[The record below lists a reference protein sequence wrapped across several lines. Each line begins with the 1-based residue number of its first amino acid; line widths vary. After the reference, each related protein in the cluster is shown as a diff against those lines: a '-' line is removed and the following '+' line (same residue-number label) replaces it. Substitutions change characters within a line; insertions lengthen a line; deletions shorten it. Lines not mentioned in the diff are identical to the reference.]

1 MSFHTA
7 ARTSPPNSFLLSAMK
22 SCLMMRPKWRRQMSS
37 FPLTWPDF
45 LKRPPAVL
53 RIPQVPGAKQNS
65 AVIRRGV
72 RGRCPYTEW
81 MFTSLSRTCCHCVLH
96 LCLKVSVGTKKNQK
110 KVMTVR
116 LLFKRKCPDG
126 CEWSHLKCQHAM
138 LLQTF
143 PLMSNL
149 WSEMI

>member
-110 KVMTVR
+110 KSNDSEATVQKEVSR
-116 LLFKRKCPDG
+116 WMRVKPSQVPAC
-126 CEWSHLKCQHAM
+126 HA
-138 LLQTF
+138 
-143 PLMSNL
+143 PSNI
-149 WSEMI
+149 SINE